1 MSDLLNEQL
10 SALMDGEL
18 PPEETALLLRR
29 LEREPALARRLARY
43 RAMGDVLRGDRVQPS
58 ADFASRV
65 SAAIA
70 QEPAPVAPIQPARR
84 PPVLKSLRPLI
95 GFGVAAAVG
104 ALAVV
109 LIAHDPHGAAPTQ
122 TASVVAATGVP
133 AVAKSLPESA
143 SLAPLPV
150 SAEPASYVTPA
161 AAPSQLRPISGAM
174 LANYVASHARMS
186 STLGG
191 RDVLIHLVADPSTED
206 ANSP

>member
-18 PPEETALLLRR
+18 PPEETALLMRR

-43 RAMGDVLRGDRVQPS
+43 RSMGDVLRGDRAQPS

-70 QEPAPVAPIQPARR
+70 QEPTPVTPIRPARR
-84 PPVLKSLRPLI
+84 QNALRRLRPLM
-95 GFGVAAAVG
+95 GLGVAAAVG

-109 LIAHDPHGAAPTQ
+109 LIAHDPRGVASTQ
-122 TASVVAATGVP
+122 TAAVAVPTVHSVSLPVP
-133 AVAKSLPESA
+133 AVSA
-143 SLAPLPV
+143 SMAALPV
-150 SAEPASYVTPA
+150 ASEPASYVTPA
-161 AAPSQLRPISGAM
+161 AAPSQLRPISGAT

-186 STLGG
+186 GALGG
-191 RDVLIHLVADPSTED
+191 RDALIHLVSDPSAED